1 MLTAPQQKRPVHA
14 VFSEG
19 TCQSAGILISGLR
32 IEERCAPR
40 WKDVDLKG
48 RDIRVRKTVQRIF
61 YKEWN
66 GAAKSS
72 VVLTAPKTRSAVR
85 DVPLASFLVPLLREL
100 RCGDSEAYVLS
111 GSRRCL
117 ETKTYR
123 TLYNRFLERYSMPLL
138 RFHGLRHTFATR
150 CVENGADCKTVS
162 ALLRHASVSLPLNL
176 YVHPQMEQKRKC
188 IRRLPLYENCRA
200 ARRF

>member
-1 MLTAPQQKRPVHA
+1 MLTAPQQKRLVHA

-19 TCQSAGILISGLR
+19 ACQSAGILISGLR

-72 VVLTAPKTRSAVR
+72 VVITAPKTCSAAR

-100 RCGDSEAYVLS
+100 HCSDPETYVLS
-111 GSRRCL
+111 GGRKCL
-117 ETKTYR
+117 EPKTYR
-123 TLYNRFLERYSMPLL
+123 TFYKRFLERNNLPML

-150 CVENGADCKTVS
+150 CIEDGTDCKTVS
-162 ALLRHASVSLPLNL
+162 ALLGHASVSLPLNL
-176 YVHPQMEQKRKC
+176 YVHPRMEQKRKC